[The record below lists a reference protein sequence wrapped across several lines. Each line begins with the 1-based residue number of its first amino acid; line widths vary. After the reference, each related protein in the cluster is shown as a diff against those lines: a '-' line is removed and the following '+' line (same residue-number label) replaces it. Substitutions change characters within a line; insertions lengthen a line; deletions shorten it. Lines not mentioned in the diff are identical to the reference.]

1 MKITLAGATGFLGAR
16 LVSELSEAGHEL
28 SVLGRHKTLSLPSNA
43 RFTTWDATRGEPP
56 CESLAGTG
64 AVINL
69 VGEPVAR
76 RWNDEVKIRIRASLV
91 EGTRNLVRALS
102 KVSPPP
108 SVLVNASAIGYYG
121 SRGDEILTEQSPAG
135 SDFLANLTKDWEE
148 AADSAEQFGTRV
160 VKVRIG
166 IVLGREG
173 GALAQMLLP
182 FRFGLGG
189 RLASGQ
195 QWMSWIHLD
204 DVVGLTMFAMR
215 NEAVRGPLNA
225 TAPNPAKNSEF
236 TAELSQVLHRPAILP
251 VPAIAIRA
259 LFGEMADFIL
269 SSQRVL
275 PKVAEGAGYRFRFT
289 DLRSALRNILSSR
302 EGA

>member
-1 MKITLAGATGFLGAR
+1 MKITLTGATGFLGAR

-28 SVLGRHKTLSLPSNA
+28 SILGRHKGSSLPSNA
-43 RFTTWDATRGEPP
+43 RFTTWDATRSEPP
-56 CESLAGTG
+56 PESLAGAA

-76 RWNDEVKIRIRASLV
+76 RWNDEVKRRIRASRV
-91 EGTRNLVRALS
+91 EGTRTLVRALS
-102 KVSPPP
+102 KVAPPP

-166 IVLGREG
+166 IVLGKEG
-173 GALAQMLLP
+173 GALTQMLRP

-204 DVVGLTMFAMR
+204 DVVGLMMFAMR
-215 NEAVRGPLNA
+215 NKAVRGPLNA
-225 TAPNPAKNSEF
+225 TAPNPARNSEL
-236 TAELSQVLHRPAILP
+236 TTELGRVLHRPAILP
-251 VPAIAIRA
+251 VPAIAVRA

-269 SSQRVL
+269 ASQRVL
-275 PKVAEGAGYRFRFT
+275 PKVAESAGYQFRFRE
-289 DLRSALRNILSSR
+289 LRGTLENILS
-302 EGA
+302 AL

>member
-28 SVLGRHKTLSLPSNA
+28 SVLGRHKSLSLPSNA

-56 CESLAGTG
+56 PESVAGAG

-76 RWNDEVKIRIRASLV
+76 RWNDEVKIRIRASRV

-135 SDFLANLTKDWEE
+135 SDFLANLTKDWEA

-204 DVVGLTMFAMR
+204 DVVGLMMFAMR

-225 TAPNPAKNSEF
+225 TALNPARNSEF
-236 TAELSQVLHRPAILP
+236 TAELGRVLHRPAILP

-269 SSQRVL
+269 ASQRVL

-289 DLRSALRNILSSR
+289 DLRSALQNILSSR

>member
-1 MKITLAGATGFLGAR
+1 
-16 LVSELSEAGHEL
+16 
-28 SVLGRHKTLSLPSNA
+28 
-43 RFTTWDATRGEPP
+43 
-56 CESLAGTG
+56 
-64 AVINL
+64 VINL

-76 RWNDEVKIRIRASLV
+76 RWNDEVKRRIRASRV

-102 KVSPPP
+102 KVAPPP

-121 SRGDEILTEQSPAG
+121 SRGDEILIEQSPAG

-166 IVLGREG
+166 IVLGKEG
-173 GALAQMLLP
+173 GALSQMLRP

-204 DVVGLTMFAMR
+204 DVVGLMMFAMR
-215 NEAVRGPLNA
+215 NKAVRGPLNA
-225 TAPNPAKNSEF
+225 TAPNPARNSEL
-236 TAELSQVLHRPAILP
+236 TTELGRVLHRPAILP
-251 VPAIAIRA
+251 VPAIAVRA

-269 SSQRVL
+269 ASQRVL
-275 PKVAEGAGYRFRFT
+275 PKVAESAGYRFRFT
-289 DLRSALRNILSSR
+289 ELRATLENILS
-302 EGA
+302 AP